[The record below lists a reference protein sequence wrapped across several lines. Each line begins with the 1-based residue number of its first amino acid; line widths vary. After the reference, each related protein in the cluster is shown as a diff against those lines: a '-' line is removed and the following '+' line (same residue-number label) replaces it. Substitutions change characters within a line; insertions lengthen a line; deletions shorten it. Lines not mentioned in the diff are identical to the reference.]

1 MQPDVQRV
9 RSADTISQGSKD
21 GEQIMSESIGL
32 PLTARHRDAL
42 DWLLGLL
49 RLGPPAP
56 PPPWSRSTYARQ
68 PLVHSRLM
76 LMRPTIFTS
85 ARTEGETLHA
95 SFLDRRGQPFVIRLA
110 FERELLVSHAY
121 GWPLAPDLELSEV
134 GIEAAEIVAAIE
146 RDAAI
151 VLGDGRT
158 LKVHRPKLGD
168 FLRLQDDT
176 RMALIRR
183 AGKPVAARVW
193 ALRDVSEAGSRY
205 RVGTSQIARV
215 LPEARGSNLM
225 RHFTLWESEVVE
237 PMVRAEVA
245 YIDVGNA
252 AVTASFQ
259 TRDFEW
265 TRRVLELTFDCGAIA
280 GPPAGR
286 PAQPGDAGLIAA
298 LAQAAHGREALH
310 FPRDAAE
317 IARRLERAPDVY
329 GWGDVLIGE
338 EAMLGV
344 WASLDESETTAPG
357 APSTPAVRRVMAVAL
372 DHGWRGEAGADA
384 FLALLRAQAAR
395 VRASG
400 ATHLVLYTWPGSEV
414 DRRCARLAG
423 QIAEVAIQTDLKEPS
438 DRVGAYTDPLYL

>member
-1 MQPDVQRV
+1 VN
-9 RSADTISQGSKD
+9 
-21 GEQIMSESIGL
+21 
-32 PLTARHRDAL
+32 
-42 DWLLGLL
+42 
-49 RLGPPAP
+49 
-56 PPPWSRSTYARQ
+56 
-68 PLVHSRLM
+68 
-76 LMRPTIFTS
+76 
-85 ARTEGETLHA
+85 
-95 SFLDRRGQPFVIRLA
+95 RLA

-121 GWPLAPDLELSEV
+121 GWPLASDLELSEV
-134 GIEAAEIVAAIE
+134 GIEAAEAVAAIE

-158 LKVHRPKLGD
+158 LKVHRPKLRD

-193 ALRDVSEAGSRY
+193 ALRDVCEAGSRY

-245 YIDVGNA
+245 YVDVGNA

-265 TRRVLELTFDCGAIA
+265 TRRVLELTFDCEEIA
-280 GPPAGR
+280 GPAAGR
-286 PAQPGDAGLIAA
+286 PAQPADAALIAA
-298 LAQAAHGREALH
+298 LAQAAHSREALH
-310 FPRDAAE
+310 VPQDAAS
-317 IARRLERAPDVY
+317 IAHRLERAPDVY

-338 EAMLGV
+338 EAMLGA
-344 WASLDESETTAPG
+344 WASLDESETTAPD
-357 APSTPAVRRVMAVAL
+357 AAATLPVRRVLAVAL
-372 DHGWRGEAGADA
+372 DHGWRGEAGADS

-395 VRASG
+395 VSASG
-400 ATHLVLYTWPGSEV
+400 ATHLVLYTWPGSAL
-414 DRRCARLAG
+414 DRRYAKLAE
-423 QIAEVAIQTDLKEPS
+423 QVAEIAIQTDLKEPS
-438 DRVGAYTDPLYL
+438 DREGAYTDPLYL